1 MDLYSFGQ
9 QARAAPAERSDRL
22 MGTDVAQRVYGLHA
36 GRCAALTVSEI
47 ARLEQLWSVYRSQ
60 SAVSELGRCSGVQ
73 SIAVDPDTSRILS
86 MAKRFSEIT
95 GGAFDVTAAPFLALW
110 SEAEA
115 RGHLPGRAEVER
127 LLRLVDSRDIEL
139 SPGPRAFLRQRGQ
152 RVDLGGIGKG
162 YAADRCVELYRQ
174 NGIRHAL
181 INLGGNVAVLGR
193 KPDGAPWRV
202 GIQAPYGPRGDWVG
216 YLDAE
221 DCSIVTSGSYE
232 RYFEIAGIR
241 YSHIINP
248 LTGVPVMSDAAS
260 VTVVSKSSARGDALA
275 TACMVLG
282 VEKSLALIRKVAAP
296 EGLLGALLIDTHGQV
311 YLTSDLEERFHRGE
325 RARCGAS
332 SARA

>member
-1 MDLYSFGQ
+1 MDLHSFRQ

-36 GRCAALTVSEI
+36 GRCAALAVSEI
-47 ARLEQLWSVYRSQ
+47 ARLEGLWSVYRSQ
-60 SAVSELGRCSGVQ
+60 STISQLGRSAGVQ
-73 SIAVDPDTSRILS
+73 AIDIDADTSRILS
-86 MAKRFSEIT
+86 MAKRFSEMT
-95 GGAFDVTAAPFLALW
+95 GGSFDVTAAPLLALW
-110 SEAEA
+110 SEAAA
-115 RGHLPGRAEVER
+115 RGHLPDRAEIER
-127 LLRLVDSRDIEL
+127 LLPLVDSRDIEL
-139 SPGPRAFLRQRGQ
+139 RPGPQAFLKQRGQ

-162 YAADRCVELYRQ
+162 YAADRCVALYRQ

-181 INLGGNVAVLGR
+181 INLGGNVAVMGR

-202 GIQAPYGPRGDWVG
+202 GIQAPHGPRGEWIG

-241 YSHIINP
+241 YSHIVNP

-260 VTVVSKSSARGDALA
+260 VTIVSTSSACGDALA

-282 VEKSLALIRKVAAP
+282 IERSLALIRKATAP
-296 EGLLGALLIDTHGQV
+296 EGLLGAVLIDTHGQV
-311 YLTSDLEERFHRGE
+311 YVTGDLEGRFHQGD
-325 RARCGAS
+325 RAR
-332 SARA
+332 